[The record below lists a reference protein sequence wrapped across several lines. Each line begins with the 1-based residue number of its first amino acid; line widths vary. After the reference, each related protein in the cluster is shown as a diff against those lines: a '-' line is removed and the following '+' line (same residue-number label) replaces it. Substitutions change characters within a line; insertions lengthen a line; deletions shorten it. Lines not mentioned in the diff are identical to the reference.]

1 MNKSR
6 LSLKWELTLY
16 RVFPSL
22 RLNSLF
28 SGNLEVDNQTLP
40 HFAWI
45 QVHKLAFLDQ
55 ILPLIFT
62 GLYYSLIFS
71 TKYLATKKL
80 VSYRAHCLHYASYFH
95 AS

>member
-6 LSLKWELTLY
+6 LSLKWELNLY

-55 ILPLIFT
+55 ILALIFT
-62 GLYYSLIFS
+62 GLYYSLV
-71 TKYLATKKL
+71 L
-80 VSYRAHCLHYASYFH
+80 VQNTSQQKN
-95 AS
+95 